1 MNFQN
6 NLHSR
11 IFLPGMIER
20 DRGHLINIS
29 SVSAHDTYAGGSTYT
44 VINVL
49 LIYFFQLN
57 IN

>member
-1 MNFQN
+1 MYIWIFKN

-29 SVSAHDTYAGGSTYT
+29 SVAAHEAYAGGSVYA
-44 VINVL
+44 VKYIFL
-49 LIYFFQLN
+49 FYI
-57 IN
+57 